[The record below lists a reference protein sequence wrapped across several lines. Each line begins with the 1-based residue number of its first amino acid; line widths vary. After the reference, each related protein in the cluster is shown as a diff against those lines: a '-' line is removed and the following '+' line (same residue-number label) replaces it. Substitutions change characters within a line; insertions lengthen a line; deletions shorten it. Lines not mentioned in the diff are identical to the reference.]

1 MKQQPSR
8 IFYKKPHK
16 PSKFVLSSMDQKR
29 FFLMSGVF
37 GLKSLENGRLNYKQI
52 EAGRKTI
59 RRTVSK
65 QAFISIRPFTS
76 VSFTKKGLGLR
87 MGKGKGAHHIWVCP
101 ILKGQIIYEVRG
113 ATSIR
118 CLLALR
124 KAADKMPFNC
134 VVTRLIY

>member
-8 IFYKKPHK
+8 IFYKKLHK
-16 PSKFVLSSMDQKR
+16 PSRSVLCLLDSKTFYMKK
-29 FFLMSGVF
+29 GIY

-65 QAFISIRPFTS
+65 QASITIRPFTY

-87 MGKGKGAHHIWVCP
+87 MGKGKGSHHIWICP
-101 ILKGQIIYEVRG
+101 VLKGQIIYEVSG
-113 ATSIR
+113 ASR
-118 CLLALR
+118 NRSLLALR
-124 KAADKMPFNC
+124 KASDKMPFNC
-134 VVTRLIY
+134 AVTKLVY

>member
-16 PSKFVLSSMDQKR
+16 PSKFVLSSLDNKN
-29 FFLMSGVF
+29 FFLTKGVF
-37 GLKSLENGRLNYKQI
+37 GLKSLENGQLNYKQI

-59 RRTVSK
+59 RRTLSK
-65 QAFISIRPFTS
+65 QSFIIIRPFTY
-76 VSFTKKGLGLR
+76 VSLTKKGLGLR
-87 MGKGKGAHHIWVCP
+87 MGKGKGSHHIWICP

-113 ATSIR
+113 ASRIR
-118 CLLALR
+118 CILALR

-134 VVTRLIY
+134 SITSLTY

>member
-16 PSKFVLSSMDQKR
+16 PSKFVLSSIDQKR
-29 FFLMSGVF
+29 FFLTSGVY
-37 GLKSLENGRLNYKQI
+37 GLKSLENGKLNYKQI

-65 QAFISIRPFTS
+65 QAFILIKPFTS
-76 VSFTKKGLGLR
+76 VSLTKKGLGLR
-87 MGKGKGAHHIWVCP
+87 MGKGKGSHHIWISP

-113 ATSIR
+113 ATATR
-118 CLLALR
+118 CLLALK

-134 VVTRLIY
+134 AVTKLIY